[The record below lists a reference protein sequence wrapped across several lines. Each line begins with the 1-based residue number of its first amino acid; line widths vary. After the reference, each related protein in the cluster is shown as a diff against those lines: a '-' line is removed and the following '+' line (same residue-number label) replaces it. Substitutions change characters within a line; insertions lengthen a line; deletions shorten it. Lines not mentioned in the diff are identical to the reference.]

1 MAEAA
6 MVTIEAQET
15 NASQETGASQE
26 INASQKTDAS
36 QKTGASQETDV
47 LQKTAE
53 EGGEEEMLPD
63 ETAIAACPDGEKIA
77 SPSAL

>member
-1 MAEAA
+1 M
-6 MVTIEAQET
+6 MTIEAQET
-15 NASQETGASQE
+15 NASH
-26 INASQKTDAS
+26 
-36 QKTGASQETDV
+36 ETDV

-77 SPSAL
+77 SPSSL